1 MAVTGY
7 DSYHPITIP
16 AAKMVG
22 ASTLTGYIALVTKD
36 MLLAEVMDTG
46 TYSAA
51 NGGGDIAFSSD
62 SAGTNQLPCHVR
74 QFVTSATP
82 ANTKAFIWVFLG
94 DIDPTNDVIFYI
106 HYGKTGASQPAST
119 DTYGSRAVYSNKGF
133 AIVTHDCQ
141 TNDVT
146 DASFTQNGNATIGT
160 GPFGDDCGDYD
171 GSGDSSQISLSGI
184 DITGNMTLLAWVNI
198 DGSGEGYDY
207 AVGLRD
213 SNGHAGIV
221 SRTAASTP
229 RFAFISHSGTGNA
242 SGVGK
247 SSDSAAGWHFI
258 QGYQSALGSGITFRQ
273 DKSSAGTSATSGWP
287 SGTNNT
293 AMMIGAYSGGDEDW
307 GGLVG
312 EVWLYEGNL
321 GNDWGDTFYNN
332 TSDPATFASAG
343 TAVRNSGTTLVIQS
357 ASHSHFADALVLSQN
372 HVLAINDAQHSH
384 QADNLLLSQVHQLAI
399 QEATHNHTADNLDL
413 DQEQVLTIQS
423 AEHGHMA
430 DNLTISFEL
439 SLTIQEATHS
449 HTADN
454 LALVQ
459 DHTLVIAEA
468 THSHQADNLVLSTNI
483 ELAIQ
488 ATEHGHFADNLDLN
502 QNYTLVIQ
510 AAEHGH
516 FADNLDLS
524 QNYILVIQDAQH
536 GHTVDNVEISGYLT
550 IQEST
555 HSHIADNLTLSQV
568 NVLEIQNCF
577 HALLGDNV
585 TLVYGTNEWTEQ
597 PQDAGIWTVQ
607 GVNSGTWSEQAKNSN
622 PWTEA

>member
-1 MAVTGY
+1 MAVFTGNGNTSRY
-7 DSYHPITIP
+7 FKVPYNSLLGFPGSDWFLYFWMQCDDNAGSAFQYIYSFGPPADANSVNIYMGEDSQ
-16 AAKMVG
+16 AQAGKWFFNM
-22 ASTLTGYIALVTKD
+22 
-36 MLLAEVMDTG
+36 E
-46 TYSAA
+46 
-51 NGGGDIAFSSD
+51 GDGD
-62 SAGTNQLPCHVR
+62 SAGQ
-74 QFVTSATP
+74 AT
-82 ANTKAFIWVFLG
+82 
-94 DIDPTNDVIFYI
+94 
-106 HYGKTGASQPAST
+106 T
-119 DTYGSRAVYSNKGF
+119 DS
-133 AIVTHDCQ
+133 
-141 TNDVT
+141 
-146 DASFTQNGNATIGT
+146 
-160 GPFGDDCGDYD
+160 
-171 GSGDSSQISLSGI
+171 
-184 DITGNMTLLAWVNI
+184 
-198 DGSGEGYDY
+198 
-207 AVGLRD
+207 
-213 SNGHAGIV
+213 
-221 SRTAASTP
+221 
-229 RFAFISHSGTGNA
+229 
-242 SGVGK
+242 
-247 SSDSAAGWHFI
+247 
-258 QGYQSALGSGITFRQ
+258 
-273 DKSSAGTSATSGWP
+273 
-287 SGTNNT
+287 
-293 AMMIGAYSGGDEDW
+293 SGGDSVPRLFVAQRNGSNFEVYIAEAHQTPVLDIQRSFTFDALSANSYDLYISARTDLNSARYF
-307 GGLVG
+307 GGHVG
-312 EVWLYEGNL
+312 DMVKGSGAL
-321 GNDWGDTFYNN
+321 
-332 TSDPATFASAG
+332 TSEQIAAIAKGALPIHVIDPATIDFWFPFRENQSQVVDLINGLVATRNGTGLSTTEHFPIIGNDFRYLTSAVSG
-343 TAVRNSGTTLVIQS
+343 GTTLVIQD
-357 ASHSHFADALVLSQN
+357 ATHSHFADALVLSQN

-399 QEATHNHTADNLDL
+399 QEATHSHTADNLDL

-423 AEHGHMA
+423 AEHGHTA

-454 LALVQ
+454 LALTQ

-488 ATEHGHFADNLDLN
+488 ATEHGHFADNLDLT

-555 HSHIADNLTLSQV
+555 HSHFADNLTLSQV

-622 PWTEA
+622 PWTEV